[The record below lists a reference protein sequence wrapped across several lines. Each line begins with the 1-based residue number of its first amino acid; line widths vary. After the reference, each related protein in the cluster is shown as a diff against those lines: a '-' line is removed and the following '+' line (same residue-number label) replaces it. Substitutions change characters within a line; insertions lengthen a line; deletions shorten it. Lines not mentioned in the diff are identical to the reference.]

1 MIKSIIETDNGGFHK
16 IVITGKNPGDLG
28 WLMHQEVLS
37 VIKKLP
43 GEKLLIDI
51 TALEGRPDIVRSIH
65 LADSIRK
72 ETKLDLHKMAIV
84 ERAENKATASDE
96 ELVLSNRGIP
106 IRFFYDEAG
115 ALKWLME

>member
-16 IVITGKNPGDLG
+16 IVITGRNPGDLG

-37 VIKKLP
+37 VIKRLS

-51 TALEGRPDIVRSIH
+51 TALEGRPNIVKSIQV
-65 LADSIRK
+65 ADSIRK
-72 ETKLDLHKMAIV
+72 EAKLDLHKMAIV
-84 ERAENKATASDE
+84 EREENKATASDE
-96 ELVLSNRGIP
+96 ELVLANRGLP
-106 IRFFYDEAG
+106 IRFFFNEEG